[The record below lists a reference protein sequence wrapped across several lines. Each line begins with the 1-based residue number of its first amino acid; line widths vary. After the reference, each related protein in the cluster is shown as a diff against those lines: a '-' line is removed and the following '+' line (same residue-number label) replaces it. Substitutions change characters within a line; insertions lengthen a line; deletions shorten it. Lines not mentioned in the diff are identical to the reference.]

1 MALNIT
7 QDDYNILRQS
17 YIKQYIKLDLLD
29 FNMNIVDE
37 LSGNLIG
44 LSVTVDANADLRR
57 SCECSLVV
65 TDSSF
70 EIQPGGKIFLDKY
83 IRPWIG
89 YLNIRTGNIQWYNQG
104 IYLINAPSYQY
115 DAATYTLS
123 FSGLDLM
130 SKLTGLR
137 NGELQGVPA
146 KIPIGSDVRG
156 AIIAALE
163 LGGFNKY
170 IVSEC
175 KNIDDTIQEVPYD
188 IEITQG
194 GTVYDILKELC
205 AILPQYQMYFDTDGV
220 FHYESIPTGLNDP
233 VLIDDDVWQNILISA
248 SVSTDFEN
256 VKNYIEVYG
265 RSHDIDHFS
274 DKTTV
279 EEAEDKTQVVNL
291 HIPSLTPTQTGEFP
305 IQEFTL
311 IGFVAPSDVNGD
323 IALHVTAGSSEIEPE
338 VLGTYKFVNKDG
350 SRVNKL
356 EKDKYYVA
364 QFQSDGTFLD
374 IGQDQA
380 YGIAYDNN
388 PESPFYVGDPVG
400 SSSVGIIRHVCYSG
414 EYDNITSNDLA
425 KQRADLELYWSCRL
439 NDSISLATIP
449 IPWLDVNIIMSHAM
463 KLQGDP
469 KKYMIQSYNAQYG
482 DTNSMTI
489 SASSWY
495 PYYLVDGTQEPVELQ
510 YIMSTGTQFISTGF
524 IPNNNTRVQMTLA
537 MLSDVSGYL
546 FGSHYTNEKEKQE
559 DPDTYTYYS
568 LQYDKGVFIMGY
580 DQENSKTLTIEPTL
594 NRITVDMNK
603 NQLTV
608 NGQSIQYDAKE
619 FKMKNNMA
627 LLTYTKDGFFQTPG
641 LSSFLYS
648 CKIWDNGV
656 LIRDYIPYQNKLGDV
671 GLWDKVHS
679 VFYSN
684 FGTGKFIAGPIVNKE

>member
-29 FNMNIVDE
+29 FNMNVVDE

-70 EIQPGGKIFLDKY
+70 EIKPGGKIFLDKY

-137 NGELQGVPA
+137 NGELPGVPT
-146 KIPIGSDVRG
+146 KIPQGSDVRG

-175 KNIDDTIQEVPYD
+175 KNVDGAIQEVPYD
-188 IEITQG
+188 IEIAQG
-194 GTVYDILKELC
+194 GTVYEILKELRD
-205 AILPQYQMYFDTDGV
+205 ILPQYQMFFDVDGV
-220 FHYESIPTGLNDP
+220 FHYEMIPSGKDAPT
-233 VLIDDDVWQNILISA
+233 LIDDDVWQNILISE

-265 RSHDIDHFS
+265 RSHGIDHFS

-279 EEAEDKTQVVNL
+279 NGSTVTL
-291 HIPSLTPTQTGEFP
+291 HIPSLTPTITGEFP
-305 IQEFTL
+305 LQEWTE
-311 IGFVAPSDVNGD
+311 IGFVPPSDVTGS
-323 IALHVTAGSSEIEPE
+323 IQLTITAGASEAEPTT
-338 VLGTYKFVNKDG
+338 LGTYRFVNKNG
-350 SRVNKL
+350 SSVNKL
-356 EKDKYYVA
+356 EKDKYYVG
-364 QFQSDGTFLD
+364 QFQADDTFLD
-374 IGQDQA
+374 LGQDQA
-380 YGIAYDNN
+380 YGIAYDDN
-388 PESPFYVGDPVG
+388 PNSPFYVGDPVG

-414 EYDNITSNDLA
+414 EYDNIMSNDLA
-425 KQRADLELYWSCRL
+425 KQRADIELYWRCRL

-469 KKYMIQSYNAQYG
+469 KKYMIQSYNATYG

-495 PYYLVDGTQEPVELQ
+495 PYYLVDGTQEPVELE

-524 IPNNNTRVQMTLA
+524 IPNSNTRVQMELTVLNGA
-537 MLSDVSGYL
+537 SGYL
-546 FGSHYTNEKEKQE
+546 FGSVYMNEKTAQE
-559 DPDTYTYYS
+559 DPDTYTY
-568 LQYDKGVFIMGY
+568 LGVSYNNGTITFGY
-580 DQENSKTLTIEPTL
+580 NQENSKTISVGTSFTKM
-594 NRITVDMNK
+594 TVDMNK

-608 NGQSIQYDAKE
+608 NGQSVQYDASE

-627 LLTYTKDGFFQTPG
+627 LLTYSKDGYFQTPS
-641 LSSFLYS
+641 LSAFLHS
-648 CKIWDNGV
+648 CKIWNDGV

-671 GLWDKVHS
+671 GLWDKVNS
-679 VFYSN
+679 VFYGN
-684 FGTGKFIAGPIVNKE
+684 FGTGKFIAGPKSNE

>member
-1 MALNIT
+1 MVLNIT

-29 FNMNIVDE
+29 FNMNVVDE

-70 EIQPGGKIFLDKY
+70 EIKPGGKIFLDKY

-137 NGELQGVPA
+137 NGELPGVPT
-146 KIPIGSDVRG
+146 KIPQGSDVRG

-175 KNIDDTIQEVPYD
+175 KNVDDTIQEVPYD
-188 IEITQG
+188 IEIAQG
-194 GTVYDILKELC
+194 GTVYEILKELRD
-205 AILPQYQMYFDTDGV
+205 ILPQYQMFFDVDGV
-220 FHYESIPTGLNDP
+220 FHYETIPTGANDP
-233 VLIDDDVWQNILISA
+233 VLIDDDVWQNILISE

-274 DKTTV
+274 DSTTV
-279 EEAEDKTQVVNL
+279 SDSTVTL
-291 HIPSLTPTQTGEFP
+291 HIPSLTPTETGGSLLQKWTE
-305 IQEFTL
+305 
-311 IGFVAPSDVNGD
+311 IGFVPPSDVTGD
-323 IALHVTAGSSEIEPE
+323 IQLTITAGASEAEPTT
-338 VLGTYKFVNKDG
+338 LGTYRFVNKDG
-350 SRVNKL
+350 SSVNKL
-356 EKDKYYVA
+356 EKDKYYVG
-364 QFQSDGTFLD
+364 QFQANNTFLD
-374 IGQDQA
+374 LGQDQA
-380 YGIAYDNN
+380 YGIAYDDN
-388 PESPFYVGDPVG
+388 PNSPFYVGDPIG

-414 EYDNITSNDLA
+414 EYDNIMSNDLA
-425 KQRADLELYWSCRL
+425 KQRAELELYWRCRL

-495 PYYLVDGTQEPVELQ
+495 PYYTE
-510 YIMSTGTQFISTGF
+510 Y
-524 IPNNNTRVQMTLA
+524 
-537 MLSDVSGYL
+537 
-546 FGSHYTNEKEKQE
+546 
-559 DPDTYTYYS
+559 
-568 LQYDKGVFIMGY
+568 
-580 DQENSKTLTIEPTL
+580 
-594 NRITVDMNK
+594 
-603 NQLTV
+603 
-608 NGQSIQYDAKE
+608 
-619 FKMKNNMA
+619 
-627 LLTYTKDGFFQTPG
+627 
-641 LSSFLYS
+641 
-648 CKIWDNGV
+648 
-656 LIRDYIPYQNKLGDV
+656 
-671 GLWDKVHS
+671 
-679 VFYSN
+679 
-684 FGTGKFIAGPIVNKE
+684 

>member
-7 QDDYNILRQS
+7 QDDYNILKQS

-29 FNMNIVDE
+29 FNMNVVDE

-70 EIQPGGKIFLDKY
+70 EIKPGGKIFLDKY

-137 NGELQGVPA
+137 NGELPGVPT
-146 KIPIGSDVRG
+146 KVPQGSDVRG

-175 KNIDDTIQEVPYD
+175 KNVDGAIQEVPYD
-188 IEITQG
+188 IEIAQG

-205 AILPQYQMYFDTDGV
+205 AILPQYQMYFDVDGV
-220 FHYESIPTGLNDP
+220 FHYELIPTGANDP
-233 VLIDDDVWQNILISA
+233 VLIDDDVWQNILISE
-248 SVSTDFEN
+248 SVNTDFEN

-265 RSHDIDHFS
+265 RSHNIDHFS
-274 DKTTV
+274 DNTTV
-279 EEAEDKTQVVNL
+279 DGSTVTL
-291 HIPSLTPTQTGEFP
+291 HIPSLTPTTTGGSP
-305 IQEFTL
+305 LQEWTL
-311 IGFVAPSDVNGD
+311 VGFVPPSNVTGS
-323 IALHVTAGSSEIEPE
+323 IYLKITAGASEAAPTI
-338 VLGTYKFVNKDG
+338 LGTYKLVNKDG
-350 SRVNKL
+350 SGANYL

-364 QFQSDGTFLD
+364 QFQANHTFLD
-374 IGQDQA
+374 LGNDQA
-380 YGIAYDNN
+380 SAVAYDDN
-388 PESPFYVGDPVG
+388 PDSPFYVGNPVG

-414 EYDNITSNDLA
+414 EYDNIMSNDLA
-425 KQRADLELYWSCRL
+425 KQRADIELYWRCRL

-495 PYYLVDGTQEPVELQ
+495 PYYLVDGTQEPVELE

-524 IPNNNTRVQMTLA
+524 IPNNNTRVQMELTVLNGA
-537 MLSDVSGYL
+537 SGYL
-546 FGSHYTNEKEKQE
+546 FGSIYTNEKAAQE
-559 DPDTYTYYS
+559 DPDTYTYLGASYNN
-568 LQYDKGVFIMGY
+568 GTITFGY
-580 DQENSKTLTIEPTL
+580 NQDNSKTISVGTSFTKMTL
-594 NRITVDMNK
+594 DMNK

-608 NGQSIQYDAKE
+608 NGQSVQYDASE

-627 LLTYTKDGFFQTPG
+627 LLTYSKDGYFQTPA
-641 LSSFLYS
+641 LSAFLHS
-648 CKIWDNGV
+648 CKIWNDGV

-671 GLWDKVHS
+671 GLWDKVNS
-679 VFYSN
+679 VFYGN
-684 FGTGKFIAGPIVNKE
+684 FGTGKFMAGPKSNE

>member
-29 FNMNIVDE
+29 SNMNVVDE
-37 LSGNLIG
+37 LSSNLIG

-137 NGELQGVPA
+137 NGELPGVPT
-146 KIPIGSDVRG
+146 KVPQGSDVRG

-175 KNIDDTIQEVPYD
+175 KNVDGAIQEVPYD
-188 IEITQG
+188 IEIAQG

-205 AILPQYQMYFDTDGV
+205 AILPQYQMYFDVDGV
-220 FHYESIPTGLNDP
+220 FHYELIPTGANDP
-233 VLIDDDVWQNILISA
+233 VLIDDDVWQNILISE
-248 SVSTDFEN
+248 SVNTDFEN

-265 RSHDIDHFS
+265 RSHNIDHFS
-274 DKTTV
+274 DNTTV
-279 EEAEDKTQVVNL
+279 DGSTVTL
-291 HIPSLTPTQTGEFP
+291 HIPSLTPTTTGGSP
-305 IQEFTL
+305 LQEWTL
-311 IGFVAPSDVNGD
+311 VGFVPPSKVTGS
-323 IALHVTAGSSEIEPE
+323 IYLKITAGASEAAPTI
-338 VLGTYKFVNKDG
+338 LGTYKLVNKDG
-350 SRVNKL
+350 SGANYL

-364 QFQSDGTFLD
+364 QFQANHTFLD
-374 IGQDQA
+374 LGNDQA
-380 YGIAYDNN
+380 SAVAYDDN
-388 PESPFYVGDPVG
+388 PDSPFYVGNPVG

-414 EYDNITSNDLA
+414 EYDNIMSNDLA
-425 KQRADLELYWSCRL
+425 KQRAEIELYWRCRL

-495 PYYLVDGTQEPVELQ
+495 PYYLVDGTQEPVELE

-524 IPNNNTRVQMTLA
+524 IPNNNTRVQMELTVLNGA
-537 MLSDVSGYL
+537 SGYL
-546 FGSHYTNEKEKQE
+546 FGSIYTNEKAAQE
-559 DPDTYTYYS
+559 DPDTYTYLGASYNN
-568 LQYDKGVFIMGY
+568 GTITFGY
-580 DQENSKTLTIEPTL
+580 NQDNSKTISVGTSFTKMTL
-594 NRITVDMNK
+594 DMNK

-608 NGQSIQYDAKE
+608 NGQSVQYDASE

-627 LLTYTKDGFFQTPG
+627 LLTYSKDGYFQTPA
-641 LSSFLYS
+641 LSAFLHS
-648 CKIWDNGV
+648 CKIWNDGV

-671 GLWDKVHS
+671 GLWDKVNS
-679 VFYSN
+679 VFYGN
-684 FGTGKFIAGPIVNKE
+684 FGTGKFIAGPKFNE

>member
-29 FNMNIVDE
+29 FNMNVVDE

-70 EIQPGGKIFLDKY
+70 EIKPGGKIFLDKY

-137 NGELQGVPA
+137 NGELPGVPT
-146 KIPIGSDVRG
+146 KVPQGSDVRG

-188 IEITQG
+188 IEIAQG

-220 FHYESIPTGLNDP
+220 FHYELIPTGANDP
-233 VLIDDDVWQNILISA
+233 VLIDDDVWQNILISE

-265 RSHDIDHFS
+265 RSHNIDHFS
-274 DKTTV
+274 DNTTV
-279 EEAEDKTQVVNL
+279 DGSTVTL
-291 HIPSLTPTQTGEFP
+291 HIPSLTPTTTGGSP
-305 IQEFTL
+305 LQEWTL
-311 IGFVAPSDVNGD
+311 VGFVPPSKVTGS
-323 IALHVTAGSSEIEPE
+323 IYLKITAGASEAAPTI
-338 VLGTYKFVNKDG
+338 LGTYKLVNKDG
-350 SRVNKL
+350 SGTNYL

-364 QFQSDGTFLD
+364 QFQANHTFLD
-374 IGQDQA
+374 LGNDQA
-380 YGIAYDNN
+380 SAVAYDDN
-388 PESPFYVGDPVG
+388 PDSPFYVGDPVG

-414 EYDNITSNDLA
+414 EYDNIMSNDLA
-425 KQRADLELYWSCRL
+425 KQRAEIELYWRCRL

-495 PYYLVDGTQEPVELQ
+495 PYYLVDGTQEPVELE
-510 YIMSTGTQFISTGF
+510 YIMSTGTEFISTGF
-524 IPNNNTRVQMTLA
+524 IPNNNTRVQMELTVLNGA
-537 MLSDVSGYL
+537 SGYL
-546 FGSHYTNEKEKQE
+546 FGSIYTNEKAAQE
-559 DPDTYTYYS
+559 DPDTYTYLGASYNN
-568 LQYDKGVFIMGY
+568 GTITFGY
-580 DQENSKTLTIEPTL
+580 NQDNSKTISVGTSFTKMTL
-594 NRITVDMNK
+594 DMNK

-608 NGQSIQYDAKE
+608 NGQSVQYDASE

-627 LLTYTKDGFFQTPG
+627 LLTYSKDGYFQTPA
-641 LSSFLYS
+641 LSAFLHS
-648 CKIWDNGV
+648 CKIWNDGV

-671 GLWDKVHS
+671 GLWDKVNS
-679 VFYSN
+679 VFYGN
-684 FGTGKFIAGPIVNKE
+684 FGTGKFIAGPKFNE

>member
-29 FNMNIVDE
+29 FNMNVVDE

-57 SCECSLVV
+57 SCDCSLVV

-70 EIQPGGKIFLDKY
+70 EIKAGGKIFLDKY

-137 NGELQGVPA
+137 NGELPGVPT
-146 KIPIGSDVRG
+146 KIPQGSDVRG

-175 KNIDDTIQEVPYD
+175 RNVDGAIQEVPYD
-188 IEITQG
+188 IEIAQG
-194 GTVYDILKELC
+194 GTVYEILKELRD
-205 AILPQYQMYFDTDGV
+205 ILPQYQMFFDVDGV
-220 FHYESIPTGLNDP
+220 FHYEMIPSGKDAPT
-233 VLIDDDVWQNILISA
+233 LIDDDVWQNILISE

-274 DKTTV
+274 DKTTISGSNV
-279 EEAEDKTQVVNL
+279 TV
-291 HIPSLTPTQTGEFP
+291 HIPTLTPTTTGQFP
-305 IQEFTL
+305 LQDFTL
-311 IGFVAPSDVNGD
+311 IGFVVPSDVSGNVT
-323 IALHVTAGSSEIEPE
+323 ITVTAGASEETPT
-338 VLGTYKFVNKDG
+338 VLGTYPLVEKDG
-350 SRVNKL
+350 AMTTAL
-356 EKDKYYVA
+356 TKDQYYVA
-364 QFQSDGTFLD
+364 QFQTSGVTQTFLNL
-374 IGQDQA
+374 GFDQA
-380 YGIAYDNN
+380 YAIVYDDN
-388 PESPFYVGDPVG
+388 PDSPFYVGDPAG

-414 EYDNITSNDLA
+414 EYDNIMSNDLA
-425 KQRADLELYWSCRL
+425 KQRAELELYWRCRL
-439 NDSISLATIP
+439 NDSISLSTIP

-495 PYYLVDGTQEPVELQ
+495 PYYTE
-510 YIMSTGTQFISTGF
+510 Y
-524 IPNNNTRVQMTLA
+524 
-537 MLSDVSGYL
+537 
-546 FGSHYTNEKEKQE
+546 
-559 DPDTYTYYS
+559 
-568 LQYDKGVFIMGY
+568 
-580 DQENSKTLTIEPTL
+580 
-594 NRITVDMNK
+594 
-603 NQLTV
+603 
-608 NGQSIQYDAKE
+608 
-619 FKMKNNMA
+619 
-627 LLTYTKDGFFQTPG
+627 
-641 LSSFLYS
+641 
-648 CKIWDNGV
+648 
-656 LIRDYIPYQNKLGDV
+656 
-671 GLWDKVHS
+671 
-679 VFYSN
+679 
-684 FGTGKFIAGPIVNKE
+684 

>member
-17 YIKQYIKLDLLD
+17 YIKQYIRLEILD
-29 FNMNIVDE
+29 FQMNVVDE
-37 LSGNLIG
+37 ISGNLIG
-44 LSVTVDANADLRR
+44 FSHTVDANTDLRQ

-65 TDSSF
+65 TDSSL
-70 EIQPGGKIFLDKY
+70 EVVPGGRIWLDKF

-89 YLNIRTGNIQWYNQG
+89 YLNIRTGNIQWYNKG
-104 IYLINAPSYQY
+104 IYLINTPSYQY

-137 NGELQGVPA
+137 NGELQGVPT

-163 LGGFNKY
+163 LAGFTKY

-175 KNIDDTIQEVPYD
+175 KNVDDTIQEVPYD
-188 IEITQG
+188 IEIAQG

-205 AILPQYQMYFDTDGV
+205 DILPQYQMFFDNDGV
-220 FHYESIPTGLNDP
+220 FHYEPIPTGVNDP
-233 VLIDDDVWQNILISA
+233 ILIDDDTWRNVLISEA
-248 SVSTDFEN
+248 VKTDFEN

-279 EEAEDKTQVVNL
+279 SGSTVTL
-291 HIPSLTPTQTGEFP
+291 HIPSLTPTETGEFP
-305 IQEFTL
+305 LQEWTL
-311 IGFVAPSDVNGD
+311 IGFVPPSDVSGD
-323 IALHVTAGSSEIEPE
+323 IMLVVTAGSSEVEPTT
-338 VLGTYKFVNKDG
+338 LGTYKFVNKDG
-350 SRVNKL
+350 SNVNKL
-356 EKDKYYVA
+356 EKDKYYIG
-364 QFQSDGTFLD
+364 QFQANNTFLD

-380 YGIAYDNN
+380 IGVAYDDN

-425 KQRADLELYWSCRL
+425 KQRAELELYWRCRL
-439 NDSISLATIP
+439 NDSISLNTIP
-449 IPWLDVNIIMSHAM
+449 VPWLDVNIVMSHAI
-463 KLQGDP
+463 KLEGEQ
-469 KKYMIQSYNAQYG
+469 KKYMIQSYNETYG
-482 DTNSMTI
+482 ESNSMSI

-510 YIMSTGTQFISTGF
+510 YIISTGSQFISTGF
-524 IPNNNTRVQMTLA
+524 IPNNNTRVQMVLA
-537 MLSDVSGYL
+537 MPTDSKGYL
-546 FGSHYTNEKEKQE
+546 FGSLYTNEKEKQE

-568 LQYDKGVFIMGY
+568 VSYENNVFTMGY
-580 DQENSKTLTIEPTL
+580 NQENVNTITITPTL

-608 NGQSIQYDAKE
+608 NGQSVQYEASE

-627 LLTYTKDGFFQTPG
+627 LLTNSKDGYFQSPG
-641 LSSFLYS
+641 LSAFLYS
-648 CKIWDNGV
+648 CKIWDDGV
-656 LIRDYIPYQNKLGDV
+656 LIRDYIPYQNRLGDV

-684 FGTGKFIAGPIVNKE
+684 FGTGKFIAGPIVNEE

>member
-70 EIQPGGKIFLDKY
+70 EIKPGGKIFLDKY

-137 NGELQGVPA
+137 NGELPGVPT
-146 KIPIGSDVRG
+146 KVPQGSDVRG

-175 KNIDDTIQEVPYD
+175 KNVDGAIQEVPYD
-188 IEITQG
+188 IEIAQG

-205 AILPQYQMYFDTDGV
+205 AILPQYQMYFDVDGV
-220 FHYESIPTGLNDP
+220 FHYELIPTGANDP
-233 VLIDDDVWQNILISA
+233 VLIDDDVWQNILISE
-248 SVSTDFEN
+248 SVNTDFEN

-265 RSHDIDHFS
+265 RSHNIDHFS
-274 DKTTV
+274 DNTTV
-279 EEAEDKTQVVNL
+279 DGSTVTL
-291 HIPSLTPTQTGEFP
+291 HIPSLTPTTTGGSP
-305 IQEFTL
+305 LQEWTL
-311 IGFVAPSDVNGD
+311 VGFVPPSKVTGS
-323 IALHVTAGSSEIEPE
+323 IYLKITAGASETEPA
-338 VLGTYKFVNKDG
+338 VLGTYKLVNKDG
-350 SRVNKL
+350 SGANYL

-364 QFQSDGTFLD
+364 QFQANHTFLD
-374 IGQDQA
+374 LGNDQA
-380 YGIAYDNN
+380 SAVAYDDN
-388 PESPFYVGDPVG
+388 PDSPFYVGNPVG

-414 EYDNITSNDLA
+414 EYDNIMSNDLA
-425 KQRADLELYWSCRL
+425 KQRADIELYWRCRL

-495 PYYLVDGTQEPVELQ
+495 PYYLVDGTQEPVELE

-524 IPNNNTRVQMTLA
+524 IPNNNTRVQMELTVLNGA
-537 MLSDVSGYL
+537 SGYL
-546 FGSHYTNEKEKQE
+546 FGSIYTNEKAAQE
-559 DPDTYTYYS
+559 DPDTYTYLGASYNN
-568 LQYDKGVFIMGY
+568 GTITFGY
-580 DQENSKTLTIEPTL
+580 NQDNSKTISVGTSFTKMTL
-594 NRITVDMNK
+594 DMNK

-608 NGQSIQYDAKE
+608 NGQSVQYDASE

-627 LLTYTKDGFFQTPG
+627 LLTYSKDGYFQTPA
-641 LSSFLYS
+641 LSAFLHS
-648 CKIWDNGV
+648 CKIWNDGV

-671 GLWDKVHS
+671 GLWDKVNS
-679 VFYSN
+679 VFYGN
-684 FGTGKFIAGPIVNKE
+684 FGTGKFIAGPKFNE

>member
-29 FNMNIVDE
+29 FNMNVVDE

-70 EIQPGGKIFLDKY
+70 EIKPGGKIFLDKY

-89 YLNIRTGNIQWYNQG
+89 YLNIRTGNIQWYSQG

-137 NGELQGVPA
+137 NGELPGVPT
-146 KIPIGSDVRG
+146 KIPQGSDVRG

-175 KNIDDTIQEVPYD
+175 KNVDDTIQEVPYD
-188 IEITQG
+188 IEIAQG

-205 AILPQYQMYFDTDGV
+205 AILPQYQMYFDVDGV
-220 FHYESIPTGLNDP
+220 FHYEPIPTGANDP
-233 VLIDDDVWQNILISA
+233 VLIDDDVWQNILISE

-274 DKTTV
+274 DSTTV
-279 EEAEDKTQVVNL
+279 SGSTVTL
-291 HIPSLTPTQTGEFP
+291 HIPSLTPTTTGSSP
-305 IQEFTL
+305 LQEWTE
-311 IGFVAPSDVNGD
+311 IGFVPPSDVTGS
-323 IALHVTAGSSEIEPE
+323 IQLTITAGASDADPTT
-338 VLGTYKFVNKDG
+338 LGTYRLVDKTG
-350 SRVNKL
+350 ASITAL
-356 EKDKYYVA
+356 TKDKYYVA
-364 QFQSDGTFLD
+364 QFQADNTFLD
-374 IGQDQA
+374 LGQDQA
-380 YGIAYDNN
+380 YGIAYDDN
-388 PESPFYVGDPVG
+388 PNSPFYVGDPVG

-414 EYDNITSNDLA
+414 EYDNIMSNDLA
-425 KQRADLELYWSCRL
+425 KQRADLELYWRCRL

-463 KLQGDP
+463 KLQGDQ

-482 DTNSMTI
+482 NTNSMTI

-495 PYYLVDGTQEPVELQ
+495 PYYTE
-510 YIMSTGTQFISTGF
+510 Y
-524 IPNNNTRVQMTLA
+524 
-537 MLSDVSGYL
+537 
-546 FGSHYTNEKEKQE
+546 
-559 DPDTYTYYS
+559 
-568 LQYDKGVFIMGY
+568 
-580 DQENSKTLTIEPTL
+580 
-594 NRITVDMNK
+594 
-603 NQLTV
+603 
-608 NGQSIQYDAKE
+608 
-619 FKMKNNMA
+619 
-627 LLTYTKDGFFQTPG
+627 
-641 LSSFLYS
+641 
-648 CKIWDNGV
+648 
-656 LIRDYIPYQNKLGDV
+656 
-671 GLWDKVHS
+671 
-679 VFYSN
+679 
-684 FGTGKFIAGPIVNKE
+684 

>member
-29 FNMNIVDE
+29 FNMNVVDE

-44 LSVTVDANADLRR
+44 LSVTVDANSDLRR

-70 EIQPGGKIFLDKY
+70 EIKSGSKIWLDKY

-89 YLNIRTGNIQWYNQG
+89 YLNMRTGNIQWYNQG

-137 NGELQGVPA
+137 NGELPGVPT
-146 KIPIGSDVRG
+146 KVPQGSDVRG

-163 LGGFNKY
+163 LAGFTKY

-175 KNIDDTIQEVPYD
+175 KNVDGAIQEVPYD
-188 IEITQG
+188 IEIAQG
-194 GTVYDILKELC
+194 GTVYDILKELRD
-205 AILPQYQMYFDTDGV
+205 ILPQYQMYFDTDGV
-220 FHYESIPTGLNDP
+220 FHYEMIPSGKNAP
-233 VLIDDDVWQNILISA
+233 ILIDDDVWQNILISE

-274 DKTTV
+274 DNTTV
-279 EEAEDKTQVVNL
+279 SGPTVTL
-291 HIPSLTPTQTGEFP
+291 HIPSLTPTETGGSP
-305 IQEFTL
+305 LQEWTL
-311 IGFVAPSDVNGD
+311 VGFVPPSDVTGNIQLTITVG
-323 IALHVTAGSSEIEPE
+323 ASEAEPTT
-338 VLGTYKFVNKDG
+338 LGTYKLVDKAG
-350 SRVNKL
+350 ASITAL
-356 EKDKYYVA
+356 TKDKYYVA
-364 QFQSDGTFLD
+364 QFQADNTFLD
-374 IGQDQA
+374 LGNDQA
-380 YGIAYDNN
+380 SAVAYDNN
-388 PESPFYVGDPVG
+388 PDSPFYVGNPIG

-414 EYDNITSNDLA
+414 EYDNIMSNDLA
-425 KQRADLELYWSCRL
+425 KQRADIELYWRCRL

-469 KKYMIQSYNAQYG
+469 KKYMIQSYNVQYG

-495 PYYLVDGTQEPVELQ
+495 PYYTE
-510 YIMSTGTQFISTGF
+510 Y
-524 IPNNNTRVQMTLA
+524 
-537 MLSDVSGYL
+537 
-546 FGSHYTNEKEKQE
+546 
-559 DPDTYTYYS
+559 
-568 LQYDKGVFIMGY
+568 
-580 DQENSKTLTIEPTL
+580 
-594 NRITVDMNK
+594 
-603 NQLTV
+603 
-608 NGQSIQYDAKE
+608 
-619 FKMKNNMA
+619 
-627 LLTYTKDGFFQTPG
+627 
-641 LSSFLYS
+641 
-648 CKIWDNGV
+648 
-656 LIRDYIPYQNKLGDV
+656 
-671 GLWDKVHS
+671 
-679 VFYSN
+679 
-684 FGTGKFIAGPIVNKE
+684 

>member
-29 FNMNIVDE
+29 FNMNVVDE
-37 LSGNLIG
+37 MSGNLIG
-44 LSVTVDANADLRR
+44 FSVAVDANADLRR
-57 SCECSLVV
+57 SCECTLVV

-70 EIQPGGKIFLDKY
+70 EIKAGGKIFLDKY

-137 NGELQGVPA
+137 NGELPGVPT

-175 KNIDDTIQEVPYD
+175 KNVDDTIQEVPYD
-188 IEITQG
+188 IEIAQG

-205 AILPQYQMYFDTDGV
+205 AILPQYQMYFDADGV
-220 FHYESIPTGLNDP
+220 FHYEPIPTGLNDP
-233 VLIDDDVWQNILISA
+233 VLIDDDVWQNILISE

-279 EEAEDKTQVVNL
+279 NGSTVTL
-291 HIPSLTPTQTGEFP
+291 HIPSLTPTETGGSP
-305 IQEFTL
+305 LQEWTE
-311 IGFVAPSDVNGD
+311 IGFVPPSDVMGD
-323 IALHVTAGSSEIEPE
+323 IQLTITAGASEAGPTT
-338 VLGTYKFVNKDG
+338 LGTYKLVDKAGAFITA
-350 SRVNKL
+350 L
-356 EKDKYYVA
+356 TKDKYYVA
-364 QFQSDGTFLD
+364 QFQADGTFLD
-374 IGQDQA
+374 LGQDQA

-388 PESPFYVGDPVG
+388 PNSPFYVGNPIG

-425 KQRADLELYWSCRL
+425 KQRADLELYWGCRL

-463 KLQGDP
+463 KLQGDQ

-482 DTNSMTI
+482 DSNSMTI

-495 PYYLVDGTQEPVELQ
+495 PYYLVDGTQEPVELE

-524 IPNNNTRVQMTLA
+524 IPNNNTRVEMVVA
-537 MLSDVSGYL
+537 MLNNASGYL
-546 FGSHYTNEKEKQE
+546 FGSLYTNEKAAQE

-568 LQYDKGVFIMGY
+568 VAYNNGTFTMGY
-580 DQENSKTLTIEPTL
+580 NQDNVKTITTGSTL
-594 NRITVDMNK
+594 NRMTVDMNK
-603 NQLTV
+603 SQLTI
-608 NGQSIQYDAKE
+608 NGQSVQYDASE

-641 LSSFLYS
+641 LAAILYS
-648 CKIWDNGV
+648 CKIWDNGA
-656 LIRDYIPYQNKLGDV
+656 LIRDYIPYQNKNGDN
-671 GLWDKVHS
+671 GLWDKVNS
-679 VFYSN
+679 VFYGN
-684 FGTGKFIAGPIVNKE
+684 FGTGEFIAGPVVNNK

>member
-29 FNMNIVDE
+29 FNMNVVDE

-70 EIQPGGKIFLDKY
+70 EIKPGGKIFLDKY

-137 NGELQGVPA
+137 NGELPGVPT
-146 KIPIGSDVRG
+146 KIPQGSDVRG

-175 KNIDDTIQEVPYD
+175 KNVDGAIQEVPYD
-188 IEITQG
+188 IEIAQG
-194 GTVYDILKELC
+194 GTVYEILKELRD
-205 AILPQYQMYFDTDGV
+205 ILPQYQMFFDVDGV
-220 FHYESIPTGLNDP
+220 FHYEMIPSGKDAPT
-233 VLIDDDVWQNILISA
+233 LIDDDVWQNILISE

-274 DKTTV
+274 DSTTV
-279 EEAEDKTQVVNL
+279 SGSTVTL
-291 HIPSLTPTQTGEFP
+291 HIPSLTPTETGGSPLQGWTE
-305 IQEFTL
+305 
-311 IGFVAPSDVNGD
+311 IGFVPPSDVTGNVYLT
-323 IALHVTAGSSEIEPE
+323 ITAGASEAEPTT
-338 VLGTYKFVNKDG
+338 LGTYKFVNKDG
-350 SRVNKL
+350 SSVNKL
-356 EKDKYYVA
+356 EKGKYYVG
-364 QFQSDGTFLD
+364 QFQADDTFLD
-374 IGQDQA
+374 LGQDQA
-380 YGIAYDNN
+380 YGIAYDDN
-388 PESPFYVGDPVG
+388 PNSPFYVGDPVG

-414 EYDNITSNDLA
+414 EYDNIMSNDLA
-425 KQRADLELYWSCRL
+425 KQRADIELYWRCRL

-463 KLQGDP
+463 KLQGEP

-524 IPNNNTRVQMTLA
+524 IPNNNTRVQMELTVLNG
-537 MLSDVSGYL
+537 VSGYL
-546 FGSHYTNEKEKQE
+546 FGSVYTNEKAAQE
-559 DPDTYTYYS
+559 DPDTYTY
-568 LQYDKGVFIMGY
+568 LGVSYNNGTITFGY
-580 DQENSKTLTIEPTL
+580 NQDNSKTISVGTSFTKM
-594 NRITVDMNK
+594 TVDMNK

-608 NGQSIQYDAKE
+608 NGQSVQYDASE

-627 LLTYTKDGFFQTPG
+627 LLTYSKDGYFQTPA
-641 LSSFLYS
+641 LSAFLHS
-648 CKIWDNGV
+648 CKIWNDGV

-671 GLWDKVHS
+671 GLWDKVNS
-679 VFYSN
+679 VFYGN
-684 FGTGKFIAGPIVNKE
+684 FGTGKFIAGPKSNE

>member
-29 FNMNIVDE
+29 FNMNVVDE
-37 LSGNLIG
+37 LSGNLIS

-130 SKLTGLR
+130 AKLTGLR
-137 NGELQGVPA
+137 NGELPGVPT
-146 KIPIGSDVRG
+146 KIPQGSDVRG

-175 KNIDDTIQEVPYD
+175 KNVDDTIQEVPYD
-188 IEITQG
+188 IEIAQG

-205 AILPQYQMYFDTDGV
+205 AILPQYQMYFDVDGV
-220 FHYESIPTGLNDP
+220 FHYETIPTGSNDP
-233 VLIDDDVWQNILISA
+233 VLIDDDVWQNILIQEL
-248 SVSTDFEN
+248 VSTDFEN

-279 EEAEDKTQVVNL
+279 SGSTLTL
-291 HIPSLTPTQTGEFP
+291 HIPSLTPTETGGSP
-305 IQEFTL
+305 LQEWTE
-311 IGFVAPSDVNGD
+311 IGFVPPNNVTGD
-323 IALHVTAGSSEIEPE
+323 IQLTITAGASEAEPTT
-338 VLGTYKFVNKDG
+338 LGTYKFVNKDG
-350 SRVNKL
+350 SSVNKL
-356 EKDKYYVA
+356 EKDKYYVG
-364 QFQSDGTFLD
+364 QFQADSTFLD
-374 IGQDQA
+374 LGQDQA

-388 PESPFYVGDPVG
+388 PNSPFYIGNPIG

-425 KQRADLELYWSCRL
+425 KQRANLELYWRCRL

-449 IPWLDVNIIMSHAM
+449 IPWLDVNIIMNHAM

-495 PYYLVDGTQEPVELQ
+495 PYYLVDGTSEPVELE
-510 YIMSTGTQFISTGF
+510 YIMSTGSQFISTGF
-524 IPNNNTRVQMTLA
+524 IPNNNTRVQMELTVLNGT
-537 MLSDVSGYL
+537 SGYL
-546 FGSHYTNEKEKQE
+546 FGSVYTNEKEKQE
-559 DPDTYTYYS
+559 DPDTYTYLGVS
-568 LQYDKGVFIMGY
+568 YDNGTITFSY
-580 DQENSKTLTIEPTL
+580 NQDNSKTISVGTSF
-594 NRITVDMNK
+594 NKMTVDMNK

-608 NGQSIQYDAKE
+608 NGQSVQYDASE

-627 LLTYTKDGFFQTPG
+627 LLTYSKDGYFQTPA
-641 LSSFLYS
+641 LSAFLHS
-648 CKIWDNGV
+648 CKIWNDGG

-671 GLWDKVHS
+671 GLWDKVNS
-679 VFYSN
+679 VFYGN
-684 FGTGKFIAGPIVNKE
+684 FGTGKFMAGPKSNE

>member
-29 FNMNIVDE
+29 FNMNVVDE

-70 EIQPGGKIFLDKY
+70 EIKPGGKIFLDKY

-137 NGELQGVPA
+137 NGELPGVPT

-175 KNIDDTIQEVPYD
+175 KNVDDTIQEVPYD
-188 IEITQG
+188 IEIAQG

-205 AILPQYQMYFDTDGV
+205 AILPQYQMYFDADGV
-220 FHYESIPTGLNDP
+220 FHYEPIPTGANDP
-233 VLIDDDVWQNILISA
+233 VLIDDDTWRNVLISE

-279 EEAEDKTQVVNL
+279 SGSTVTL
-291 HIPSLTPTQTGEFP
+291 HIPSLTPTETGAFP
-305 IQEFTL
+305 IQEWTE
-311 IGFVAPSDVNGD
+311 IGFVPPSDVTGD
-323 IALHVTAGSSEIEPE
+323 IQLTITAGASEAEPT
-338 VLGTYKFVNKDG
+338 VLGTYKMV
-350 SRVNKL
+350 
-356 EKDKYYVA
+356 DKTGAAITLLTNGTYYVA
-364 QFQSDGTFLD
+364 QFQVNGTFLD
-374 IGQDQA
+374 LGQDQA
-380 YGIAYDNN
+380 AGVAYDNN
-388 PESPFYVGDPVG
+388 PDSPFYVGDPVG

-425 KQRADLELYWSCRL
+425 KQRADLELYWRCRL
-439 NDSISLATIP
+439 NDSITLNAIP
-449 IPWLDVNIIMSHAM
+449 VPWLDVNIIMSHAI
-463 KLQGDP
+463 KLEGEQ
-469 KKYMIQSYNAQYG
+469 KKYMIQSYSETYG
-482 DTNSMTI
+482 ESNSMSI

-495 PYYLVDGTQEPVELQ
+495 PYYLVDGTQEPIELK
-510 YIMSTGTQFISTGF
+510 YIMSTGSQYISTGF
-524 IPNNNTRVQMTLA
+524 IPDNNTRVQMELTPLGNT
-537 MLSDVSGYL
+537 SGYL
-546 FGSHYTNEKEKQE
+546 FGSLYTNDKEKQE
-559 DPDTYTYYS
+559 DPDTYTYF
-568 LQYDKGVFIMGY
+568 GVSYANGVITFGY
-580 DQENSKTLTIEPTL
+580 NQDNSKTITVGQDFTKLTI
-594 NRITVDMNK
+594 DMNK

-608 NGQSIQYDAKE
+608 NGQSVQYDASE

-627 LLTYTKDGFFQTPG
+627 LLTYSKDGYFQTPA
-641 LSSFLYS
+641 LSAFLHS
-648 CKIWDNGV
+648 CKIWNDGV

-671 GLWDKVHS
+671 GLWDKVNS
-679 VFYSN
+679 VFYGN
-684 FGTGKFIAGPIVNKE
+684 FGTGKFIAGPKSNE

>member
-29 FNMNIVDE
+29 FNMNVVDE

-44 LSVTVDANADLRR
+44 LSVTVDATADLRR

-70 EIQPGGKIFLDKY
+70 EIKPGGKIFLDKY

-137 NGELQGVPA
+137 NGELPGVPT
-146 KIPIGSDVRG
+146 KVPQGSDVRG

-175 KNIDDTIQEVPYD
+175 KNIDDIIQEVPYD
-188 IEITQG
+188 IEIAQG

-205 AILPQYQMYFDTDGV
+205 AILPQYQMYFDVDGV
-220 FHYESIPTGLNDP
+220 FHYELIPTGANDP
-233 VLIDDDVWQNILISA
+233 VLIDDDVWQNILISE
-248 SVSTDFEN
+248 SVNTDFEN

-265 RSHDIDHFS
+265 RSHNIDHFS
-274 DKTTV
+274 DNTTV
-279 EEAEDKTQVVNL
+279 DGSTVTL
-291 HIPSLTPTQTGEFP
+291 HIPSLTPTATGGSP
-305 IQEFTL
+305 LQEWTL
-311 IGFVAPSDVNGD
+311 VGFVPPSKVTGS
-323 IALHVTAGSSEIEPE
+323 IYLKITAGASEAAPTI
-338 VLGTYKFVNKDG
+338 LGTYKLVNKDG
-350 SRVNKL
+350 SGANYL

-364 QFQSDGTFLD
+364 QFQANHTFLD
-374 IGQDQA
+374 LGNDQA
-380 YGIAYDNN
+380 SAVAYDDN
-388 PESPFYVGDPVG
+388 PDSPFYVGNPVG

-414 EYDNITSNDLA
+414 EYDNIMSNDLA
-425 KQRADLELYWSCRL
+425 KQRADIELYWRCRL

-495 PYYLVDGTQEPVELQ
+495 PYYLVDGTQEPVELE
-510 YIMSTGTQFISTGF
+510 YIMSTGTQFVNTGF

-568 LQYDKGVFIMGY
+568 LQYNNGVFTMGY
-580 DQENSKTLTIEPTL
+580 DQENSKTLAIEPTL
-594 NRITVDMNK
+594 NRIMVDMNK

-627 LLTYTKDGFFQTPG
+627 LLTYTKDGFFQAPG

>member
-17 YIKQYIKLDLLD
+17 YIKQYIKLELLD
-29 FNMNIVDE
+29 FNMNVVDE
-37 LSGNLIG
+37 LNGNLIG
-44 LSVTVDANADLRR
+44 FSVAVDANSDLRR
-57 SCECSLVV
+57 SCDCSLVV

-70 EIQPGGKIFLDKY
+70 EIKAGGKIFLDKY

-89 YLNIRTGNIQWYNQG
+89 YLNMRTGNIQWYNQG

-137 NGELQGVPA
+137 NGELEGIPT
-146 KIPIGSDVRG
+146 KIPQGSDVRG

-175 KNIDDTIQEVPYD
+175 ANVDGTIQEVPYD
-188 IEITQG
+188 IEIAQG

-220 FHYESIPTGLNDP
+220 FHYELIPTGANDP
-233 VLIDDDVWQNILISA
+233 VLIDDDMWQNILISE

-279 EEAEDKTQVVNL
+279 SGSTVTL
-291 HIPSLTPTQTGEFP
+291 HIPSLTPTETGGSP
-305 IQEFTL
+305 LQEWTE
-311 IGFVAPSDVNGD
+311 IGFVPPSDVTGD
-323 IALHVTAGSSEIEPE
+323 IQLTITAGASEAEPTT
-338 VLGTYKFVNKDG
+338 LGTYKFVNKDG
-350 SRVNKL
+350 SYVNKL
-356 EKDKYYVA
+356 EKDKYYVG
-364 QFQSDGTFLD
+364 QFQADDTFLD
-374 IGQDQA
+374 LGQDQA

-388 PESPFYVGDPVG
+388 PDSPFYVGDPVG

-469 KKYMIQSYNAQYG
+469 KKYMIQSYNATYG
-482 DTNSMTI
+482 ESNSMTI

-495 PYYLVDGTQEPVELQ
+495 PYYLVDGTQEPVELE

-568 LQYDKGVFIMGY
+568 LQYNNGVFTMGY

-608 NGQSIQYDAKE
+608 NGQSVQYDAKE

-641 LSSFLYS
+641 LSAFLYS
-648 CKIWDNGV
+648 CKIWDNGI

-679 VFYSN
+679 VFYGN

>member
-29 FNMNIVDE
+29 FNMNVVDE
-37 LSGNLIG
+37 ISGNLIG

-70 EIQPGGKIFLDKY
+70 EIKSGSKIWLDKY

-137 NGELQGVPA
+137 NGELPGVPT

-156 AIIAALE
+156 GIIAALE

-175 KNIDDTIQEVPYD
+175 KNVDDTIQEVPYD
-188 IEITQG
+188 IEIAQG

-205 AILPQYQMYFDTDGV
+205 AILPQYQMYFDVDGV
-220 FHYESIPTGLNDP
+220 FHYEPIPTGSNDP
-233 VLIDDDVWQNILISA
+233 VLIDDDVWQNILISE

-265 RSHDIDHFS
+265 RSHNIDHFS

-279 EEAEDKTQVVNL
+279 NGSTVTL
-291 HIPSLTPTQTGEFP
+291 HIPSLTPTETGGSP
-305 IQEFTL
+305 LQEWTE
-311 IGFVAPSDVNGD
+311 IGFVPPSDVTGD
-323 IALHVTAGSSEIEPE
+323 IQLTITAGASEAEPTT
-338 VLGTYKFVNKDG
+338 LGTYKFVNKDG
-350 SRVNKL
+350 SYVNKL
-356 EKDKYYVA
+356 EKGKYYVG
-364 QFQSDGTFLD
+364 QFQADGTFLD
-374 IGQDQA
+374 LGQDQA

-388 PESPFYVGDPVG
+388 PNSPFYVGDPIG

-439 NDSISLATIP
+439 NDSITLATIP

-469 KKYMIQSYNAQYG
+469 KKYMIQSYNATYG
-482 DTNSMTI
+482 DSNSMTI

-495 PYYLVDGTQEPVELQ
+495 PYYLVDGTQEPVELE

-524 IPNNNTRVQMTLA
+524 IPNNNTRVEMVVA
-537 MLSDVSGYL
+537 MLNNANGYL
-546 FGSHYTNEKEKQE
+546 FGSLYTNEKAAQE

-568 LQYDKGVFIMGY
+568 VAYNNGTFNMGY
-580 DQENSKTLTIEPTL
+580 NQDNTTTITIGSTL
-594 NRITVDMNK
+594 NRMTIDMNK
-603 NQLTV
+603 NQLTI
-608 NGQSIQYDAKE
+608 NGQSVQYDASE

-641 LSSFLYS
+641 LAAILYS
-648 CKIWDNGV
+648 CRIWDNGV
-656 LIRDYIPYQNKLGDV
+656 LIRDYIPYQNKNGNN
-671 GLWDKVHS
+671 GLWDKVNS
-679 VFYSN
+679 VFYGN
-684 FGTGKFIAGPIVNKE
+684 FGTGEFIAGPVVNNK

>member
-29 FNMNIVDE
+29 FNMNVVDE

-70 EIQPGGKIFLDKY
+70 EIKPGGKIFLDKY

-137 NGELQGVPA
+137 NGELPGVPT

-175 KNIDDTIQEVPYD
+175 KNVDDTIQEVPYD
-188 IEITQG
+188 IEIAQG

-205 AILPQYQMYFDTDGV
+205 AILPQYQMFFDVDGV
-220 FHYESIPTGLNDP
+220 FHYETIPTGANDP
-233 VLIDDDVWQNILISA
+233 VLIDDDVWQNILISE

-274 DKTTV
+274 DKTTISGSTV
-279 EEAEDKTQVVNL
+279 IL
-291 HIPSLTPTQTGEFP
+291 HIPSLTPTTTGEFP
-305 IQEFTL
+305 LQEWTE
-311 IGFVAPSDVNGD
+311 IGFVPPSDVTGS
-323 IALHVTAGSSEIEPE
+323 IQLTITAGASEAESTT
-338 VLGTYKFVNKDG
+338 LGTYRFVNKDG
-350 SRVNKL
+350 SSVNKL
-356 EKDKYYVA
+356 EKDNYYVG
-364 QFQSDGTFLD
+364 QFQANNTFLD
-374 IGQDQA
+374 LGQDQA

-388 PESPFYVGDPVG
+388 PDSPFYVGDPVG
-400 SSSVGIIRHVCYSG
+400 SSPVGIIRHVCYSG
-414 EYDNITSNDLA
+414 EYDNIMSNDLA
-425 KQRADLELYWSCRL
+425 KQRADIELYWRCRL

-463 KLQGDP
+463 KLQGEP
-469 KKYMIQSYNAQYG
+469 KKYMIQSYNVTYG

-495 PYYLVDGTQEPVELQ
+495 PYYTE
-510 YIMSTGTQFISTGF
+510 Y
-524 IPNNNTRVQMTLA
+524 
-537 MLSDVSGYL
+537 
-546 FGSHYTNEKEKQE
+546 
-559 DPDTYTYYS
+559 
-568 LQYDKGVFIMGY
+568 
-580 DQENSKTLTIEPTL
+580 
-594 NRITVDMNK
+594 
-603 NQLTV
+603 
-608 NGQSIQYDAKE
+608 
-619 FKMKNNMA
+619 
-627 LLTYTKDGFFQTPG
+627 
-641 LSSFLYS
+641 
-648 CKIWDNGV
+648 
-656 LIRDYIPYQNKLGDV
+656 
-671 GLWDKVHS
+671 
-679 VFYSN
+679 
-684 FGTGKFIAGPIVNKE
+684 

>member
-29 FNMNIVDE
+29 FNMNVVDE

-70 EIQPGGKIFLDKY
+70 EIKPGGKIFLDKY

-137 NGELQGVPA
+137 NGELPGVPT
-146 KIPIGSDVRG
+146 KIPQGSDVRG

-175 KNIDDTIQEVPYD
+175 KNVDGTIQEVPYD
-188 IEITQG
+188 IEIAQG
-194 GTVYDILKELC
+194 GTVYEILKELRD
-205 AILPQYQMYFDTDGV
+205 ILPQYQMFFDVDGV
-220 FHYESIPTGLNDP
+220 FHYEMIPSGKDAPT
-233 VLIDDDVWQNILISA
+233 LIDDDVWQNILISE

-279 EEAEDKTQVVNL
+279 SGSTVTL
-291 HIPSLTPTQTGEFP
+291 HIPSLTPTETGEFP
-305 IQEFTL
+305 LQEWTE
-311 IGFVAPSDVNGD
+311 IGFVPPSDVTGS
-323 IALHVTAGSSEIEPE
+323 IQLTITAGASEAEPTT
-338 VLGTYKFVNKDG
+338 LGTYRFVSKDG
-350 SRVNKL
+350 SSVNKL
-356 EKDKYYVA
+356 EKDKYYVG
-364 QFQSDGTFLD
+364 QFQADGTFLD
-374 IGQDQA
+374 LGQDQA

-388 PESPFYVGDPVG
+388 PNSPFYVGDPVG

-414 EYDNITSNDLA
+414 EYDNIMSNDLA
-425 KQRADLELYWSCRL
+425 KQRADIELYWRCRL

-463 KLQGDP
+463 KLQGEP

-482 DTNSMTI
+482 DTNSMII

-495 PYYLVDGTQEPVELQ
+495 PYYLVDGTQEPVELK
-510 YIMSTGTQFISTGF
+510 YIMSTGSQFISTGF
-524 IPNNNTRVQMTLA
+524 IPNNNTRVQMELTILNGT
-537 MLSDVSGYL
+537 SGYL
-546 FGSHYTNEKEKQE
+546 FGSVYTNEKEKQE
-559 DPDTYTYYS
+559 DPDTYTY
-568 LQYDKGVFIMGY
+568 LGVSYNNGTITFGY
-580 DQENSKTLTIEPTL
+580 NQDNSKTISVGTSFTKM
-594 NRITVDMNK
+594 TVDMNK

-608 NGQSIQYDAKE
+608 NSQSVQYDESE
-619 FKMKNNMA
+619 FKMKNNMT
-627 LLTYTKDGFFQTPG
+627 LLTYSKDGYFQTPA
-641 LSSFLYS
+641 LSAFLHS
-648 CKIWDNGV
+648 CKIWNDGV

-671 GLWDKVHS
+671 GLWDKVNS
-679 VFYSN
+679 VFYDN
-684 FGTGKFIAGPIVNKE
+684 FGTGKFIAGPKSNE

>member
-29 FNMNIVDE
+29 FNMNVVDE

-70 EIQPGGKIFLDKY
+70 EIKPGGKIFLDKY

-137 NGELQGVPA
+137 NGELPGVPT
-146 KIPIGSDVRG
+146 KIPQGSDVRG

-175 KNIDDTIQEVPYD
+175 KNVDGAIQEVPYD
-188 IEITQG
+188 IEIAQG
-194 GTVYDILKELC
+194 GTVYEILKELRD
-205 AILPQYQMYFDTDGV
+205 ILPQYQMFFDVDGV
-220 FHYESIPTGLNDP
+220 FHYEMIPSGKDAPT
-233 VLIDDDVWQNILISA
+233 LIDDDVWQNILISE

-265 RSHDIDHFS
+265 RSHDVQHFS
-274 DKTTV
+274 DHTTV
-279 EEAEDKTQVVNL
+279 SGSTIRL
-291 HIPSLTPTQTGEFP
+291 HIPSLTPSQTGSSP
-305 IQEFTL
+305 LQEFTV
-311 IGFVAPSDVNGD
+311 IGFVSPSNVSGGIMLN
-323 IALHVTAGSSEIEPE
+323 ITAGASEEEPVALGIYQLVDSS
-338 VLGTYKFVNKDG
+338 G
-350 SRVNKL
+350 SQIASL
-356 EKDKYYVA
+356 EKDVYHVA
-364 QFQSDGTFLD
+364 QFQANNTFLYL
-374 IGQDQA
+374 GKDQA
-380 YGIAYDNN
+380 AAIAYDDN
-388 PESPFYVGDPVG
+388 PDSPFYVGNPIG
-400 SSSVGIIRHVCYSG
+400 SSSVGVIRHVCYSG
-414 EYDNITSNDLA
+414 DYDNIMSDDLA
-425 KQRADLELYWSCRL
+425 KQRADIELYWRCRL

-495 PYYLVDGTQEPVELQ
+495 PYYTE
-510 YIMSTGTQFISTGF
+510 Y
-524 IPNNNTRVQMTLA
+524 
-537 MLSDVSGYL
+537 
-546 FGSHYTNEKEKQE
+546 
-559 DPDTYTYYS
+559 
-568 LQYDKGVFIMGY
+568 
-580 DQENSKTLTIEPTL
+580 
-594 NRITVDMNK
+594 
-603 NQLTV
+603 
-608 NGQSIQYDAKE
+608 
-619 FKMKNNMA
+619 
-627 LLTYTKDGFFQTPG
+627 
-641 LSSFLYS
+641 
-648 CKIWDNGV
+648 
-656 LIRDYIPYQNKLGDV
+656 
-671 GLWDKVHS
+671 
-679 VFYSN
+679 
-684 FGTGKFIAGPIVNKE
+684 

>member
-29 FNMNIVDE
+29 FNMNVVDE

-44 LSVTVDANADLRR
+44 FSVAVDANADLRR

-70 EIQPGGKIFLDKY
+70 EIKAGGKILINRY

-89 YLNIRTGNIQWYNQG
+89 YENIRTGNIQWYNQG
-104 IYLINAPSYQY
+104 VYLINAPSYQY
-115 DAATYTLS
+115 DAANYTLS
-123 FSGLDLM
+123 FAGLDLM

-137 NGELQGVPA
+137 NGELQGVPT

-163 LGGFNKY
+163 LGGFTKY

-175 KNIDDTIQEVPYD
+175 KNVDESIQEVPYD
-188 IEITQG
+188 IEIAQG
-194 GTVYDILKELC
+194 GTVYDILKELLD
-205 AILPQYQMYFDTDGV
+205 ILPQYQMYFDVDGV
-220 FHYESIPTGLNDP
+220 FHYEPIPTGANDP
-233 VLIDDDVWQNILISA
+233 VLIDDDVWQNIVIQESA
-248 SVSTDFEN
+248 KTDFEN

-274 DKTTV
+274 DKTTIEKV
-279 EEAEDKTQVVNL
+279 ESDVNVTL
-291 HIPSLTPTQTGEFP
+291 HIPSLTPTETGGSP
-305 IQEFTL
+305 LQEWVL
-311 IGFVAPSDVNGD
+311 IGFVSSDDVDGN
-323 IALHVTAGSSEIEPE
+323 ILLTVTAGSSEVEPTI
-338 VLGTYKFVNKDG
+338 LGTYKFVNKDG
-350 SRVNKL
+350 TNVNKL

-364 QFQSDGTFLD
+364 QFQADETFLD
-374 IGQDQA
+374 LGYDQA
-380 YGIAYDNN
+380 IGIAYDDN
-388 PESPFYVGDPVG
+388 PDSPFYVGNPVG

-414 EYDNITSNDLA
+414 EYDNITSNYLA
-425 KQRADLELYWSCRL
+425 KQRAELELYWRCRL

-495 PYYLVDGTQEPVELQ
+495 PYYLVDGTQKPVKLQ
-510 YIMSTGTQFISTGF
+510 YIMSSGPQFISTGF

-537 MLSDVSGYL
+537 MLSNASGYL

-568 LQYDKGVFIMGY
+568 LQYDKGVFTMGY
-580 DQENSKTLTIEPTL
+580 DQENAKTLTIEPTL

-603 NQLTV
+603 NQLMV
-608 NGQSIQYDAKE
+608 NGQSVQYDAKE

-627 LLTYTKDGFFQTPG
+627 LLTYSKDGYFQTPG
-641 LSSFLYS
+641 LAAFLYS
-648 CKIWDNGV
+648 CKIWDDGV
-656 LIRDYIPYQNKLGDV
+656 LIRDYVPYQNKFGDV
-671 GLWDKVHS
+671 GLWDRVNS
-679 VFYSN
+679 VFYGN
-684 FGTGKFIAGPIVNKE
+684 FGTGKFTAGPTVNEE

>member
-29 FNMNIVDE
+29 FNMNVVDE

-44 LSVTVDANADLRR
+44 LSVAVDANADLRR

-70 EIQPGGKIFLDKY
+70 EIKPGGKIFLDKY

-137 NGELQGVPA
+137 NGELPGVPT
-146 KIPIGSDVRG
+146 KIPQGSDVRG

-175 KNIDDTIQEVPYD
+175 KNVDGAIQEVPYD
-188 IEITQG
+188 IEIAQG
-194 GTVYDILKELC
+194 GTVYEILKELRD
-205 AILPQYQMYFDTDGV
+205 ILPQYQMFFDVDGV
-220 FHYESIPTGLNDP
+220 FHYEMIPSGKDAPT
-233 VLIDDDVWQNILISA
+233 LIDDDVWQNILISE

-279 EEAEDKTQVVNL
+279 SGSTVTL
-291 HIPSLTPTQTGEFP
+291 HIPSLTPTETGGSP
-305 IQEFTL
+305 LQEWTE
-311 IGFVAPSDVNGD
+311 IGFVPPSDATGS
-323 IALHVTAGSSEIEPE
+323 IYLTITAGASEAEPIT
-338 VLGTYKFVNKDG
+338 LGTYRFVNKDG
-350 SRVNKL
+350 SSVNKL
-356 EKDKYYVA
+356 EKGKYYVG
-364 QFQSDGTFLD
+364 QFQVNGTFLD
-374 IGQDQA
+374 LGQDQA
-380 YGIAYDNN
+380 YGIAYDDN
-388 PESPFYVGDPVG
+388 PNSPFYVGDPVG

-414 EYDNITSNDLA
+414 EYDNIMSNDLA
-425 KQRADLELYWSCRL
+425 KQRADIELYWRCRL

-495 PYYLVDGTQEPVELQ
+495 PYYTE
-510 YIMSTGTQFISTGF
+510 Y
-524 IPNNNTRVQMTLA
+524 
-537 MLSDVSGYL
+537 
-546 FGSHYTNEKEKQE
+546 
-559 DPDTYTYYS
+559 
-568 LQYDKGVFIMGY
+568 
-580 DQENSKTLTIEPTL
+580 
-594 NRITVDMNK
+594 
-603 NQLTV
+603 
-608 NGQSIQYDAKE
+608 
-619 FKMKNNMA
+619 
-627 LLTYTKDGFFQTPG
+627 
-641 LSSFLYS
+641 
-648 CKIWDNGV
+648 
-656 LIRDYIPYQNKLGDV
+656 
-671 GLWDKVHS
+671 
-679 VFYSN
+679 
-684 FGTGKFIAGPIVNKE
+684 

>member
-70 EIQPGGKIFLDKY
+70 EIKPGGKIFLDKY

-137 NGELQGVPA
+137 NGELPGVPT
-146 KIPIGSDVRG
+146 KVPQGSDVRG

-175 KNIDDTIQEVPYD
+175 KNVDDTIQEVPYD
-188 IEITQG
+188 IEIAQG

-220 FHYESIPTGLNDP
+220 FHYELIPTGANDP
-233 VLIDDDVWQNILISA
+233 VLIDDDVWQNILISE
-248 SVSTDFEN
+248 SVNTDFEN

-265 RSHDIDHFS
+265 RSHNIDHFS
-274 DKTTV
+274 DNTTV
-279 EEAEDKTQVVNL
+279 DGSTVTL
-291 HIPSLTPTQTGEFP
+291 HIPSLTPTTTGGSP
-305 IQEFTL
+305 LQEWTL
-311 IGFVAPSDVNGD
+311 VGFVPPSKVTGS
-323 IALHVTAGSSEIEPE
+323 IYLKITAGASEAAPTI
-338 VLGTYKFVNKDG
+338 LGTYKLVNKDG
-350 SRVNKL
+350 SGANYL

-364 QFQSDGTFLD
+364 QFQANHTFLD
-374 IGQDQA
+374 LGNDQA
-380 YGIAYDNN
+380 SAVAYDDN
-388 PESPFYVGDPVG
+388 PDSPFYVGNPVG

-414 EYDNITSNDLA
+414 EYDNIMSNDLA
-425 KQRADLELYWSCRL
+425 KQRADIELYWRCRL

-463 KLQGDP
+463 KLQGDQ

-495 PYYLVDGTQEPVELQ
+495 PYYLIDGTQEPVELQ

-524 IPNNNTRVQMTLA
+524 IPNNNTRVQMELTVLNGA
-537 MLSDVSGYL
+537 SGYL
-546 FGSHYTNEKEKQE
+546 FGSIYTNEKAAQE
-559 DPDTYTYYS
+559 DPDTYTYLGASYNN
-568 LQYDKGVFIMGY
+568 GTITFGY
-580 DQENSKTLTIEPTL
+580 NQDNSKTISVGTSFTKMTL
-594 NRITVDMNK
+594 DMNK

-608 NGQSIQYDAKE
+608 NGQSVQYDASE

-627 LLTYTKDGFFQTPG
+627 LLTYSKDGYFQTPA
-641 LSSFLYS
+641 LSAFLHS
-648 CKIWDNGV
+648 CKIWNDGV

-671 GLWDKVHS
+671 GLWDKVNS
-679 VFYSN
+679 VFYGN
-684 FGTGKFIAGPIVNKE
+684 FGTGKFIAGPKFNE

>member
-29 FNMNIVDE
+29 FNMNVVDE

-44 LSVTVDANADLRR
+44 FSVAVDANADLRR

-65 TDSSF
+65 TDGSF
-70 EIQPGGKIFLDKY
+70 EIKAGGKIFLDRY

-89 YLNIRTGNIQWYNQG
+89 YENMRTGNIQWYNQG
-104 IYLINAPSYQY
+104 VYLINAPSYQY
-115 DAATYTLS
+115 DAANYTLS

-130 SKLTGLR
+130 AKLTGLR
-137 NGELQGVPA
+137 NGELPGVPT

-163 LGGFNKY
+163 LGGFTKY

-175 KNIDDTIQEVPYD
+175 KNVDDTIQEVPYD
-188 IEITQG
+188 IEIAQG
-194 GTVYDILKELC
+194 GTVYDILKELL
-205 AILPQYQMYFDTDGV
+205 AILPQYQMYFDVDGV
-220 FHYESIPTGLNDP
+220 FHYEPIPTGANDP
-233 VLIDDDVWQNILISA
+233 VLIDDDVWQNIVIQE

-279 EEAEDKTQVVNL
+279 DGSTVTL
-291 HIPSLTPTQTGEFP
+291 HIPSLTPTVSGASP
-305 IQEFTL
+305 LQEWTL
-311 IGFVAPSDVNGD
+311 VGFVPPSNVEGSVYLT
-323 IALHVTAGSSEIEPE
+323 ITAGASESEST
-338 VLGTYKFVNKDG
+338 VLGTYKLVNSDG
-350 SRVNKL
+350 SSVKKL
-356 EKDKYYVA
+356 EKDKYYVS
-364 QFQSDGTFLD
+364 QFQANGTFLD
-374 IGQDQA
+374 LGNDQA
-380 YGIAYDNN
+380 SAVAYDNN
-388 PESPFYVGDPVG
+388 PDSPFYVGDPVG

-425 KQRADLELYWSCRL
+425 KQRADLELYWRCRL
-439 NDSISLATIP
+439 NDGISLATIP

-463 KLQGDP
+463 KLQGDQ

-482 DTNSMTI
+482 DANSMTI

-495 PYYLVDGTQEPVELQ
+495 PYYLVDGTSEPVELQ
-510 YIMSTGTQFISTGF
+510 YIMSTGNQLISTGF
-524 IPNNNTRVQMTLA
+524 IPNNNTRVQMVITP
-537 MLSDVSGYL
+537 MNNTSGYL
-546 FGSHYTNEKEKQE
+546 FGSLYTNEKEDQAA
-559 DPDTYTYYS
+559 DDTYTYFGVSYS
-568 LQYDKGVFIMGY
+568 NGTVTFGY
-580 DQENSKTLTIEPTL
+580 NQDNTQTISVGTSFAKMT
-594 NRITVDMNK
+594 IDMNK
-603 NQLTV
+603 NQLAV
-608 NGQSIQYDAKE
+608 NGQSVQYDASE

-627 LLTYTKDGFFQTPG
+627 LLTYSKDGYFQKPAIAA
-641 LSSFLYS
+641 FLHS

-656 LIRDYIPYQNKLGDV
+656 LIRDYVPYRNKWGNV
-671 GLWDKVHS
+671 GLWDNVHNI
-679 VFYSN
+679 FYEN
-684 FGTGKFIAGPIVNKE
+684 GGTGEFTVGPVIEE

>member
-29 FNMNIVDE
+29 FNMNVVDK
-37 LSGNLIG
+37 LSGNLIE

-70 EIQPGGKIFLDKY
+70 EIKPGSKIWLDKY

-137 NGELQGVPA
+137 NGELPGVPT

-175 KNIDDTIQEVPYD
+175 KNVDGAIQEVPYD
-188 IEITQG
+188 IEIAQG
-194 GTVYDILKELC
+194 GTVYEILKELC
-205 AILPQYQMYFDTDGV
+205 AILPQYQIYFDTDGV
-220 FHYESIPTGLNDP
+220 FHYEPIPTGANDP
-233 VLIDDDVWQNILISA
+233 VLIDDDVWQNILISE

-265 RSHDIDHFS
+265 RSHGIDHFS

-279 EEAEDKTQVVNL
+279 SGSTVTL
-291 HIPSLTPTQTGEFP
+291 HIPSLTPTETGGSP
-305 IQEFTL
+305 LQEWTE
-311 IGFVAPSDVNGD
+311 IGFVPPSGVTGS
-323 IALHVTAGSSEIEPE
+323 IQLTITAGASDAEPTT
-338 VLGTYKFVNKDG
+338 LGTYRFVNKDG
-350 SRVNKL
+350 SSVNKL
-356 EKDKYYVA
+356 EKDKYYVG
-364 QFQSDGTFLD
+364 QFQANNTFLD
-374 IGQDQA
+374 LGQDQA

-388 PESPFYVGDPVG
+388 PNSPFYVGDPIG

-414 EYDNITSNDLA
+414 EYDNIMSNDLA
-425 KQRADLELYWSCRL
+425 KQRADIELYWRCRL
-439 NDSISLATIP
+439 NDSISLAAIP

-463 KLQGDP
+463 KLQGEP

-482 DTNSMTI
+482 DTNNMTI

-524 IPNNNTRVQMTLA
+524 IPNNNTHVQMELTVLNGA
-537 MLSDVSGYL
+537 SGYL
-546 FGSHYTNEKEKQE
+546 FGAVYTNEKEKQE
-559 DPDTYTYYS
+559 DPDTYTYF
-568 LQYDKGVFIMGY
+568 GVSYNNGIITFGY
-580 DQENSKTLTIEPTL
+580 NQDNSKTISVGTSFIKM
-594 NRITVDMNK
+594 IVDMNK

-608 NGQSIQYDAKE
+608 NGQSVQYDASE

-627 LLTYTKDGFFQTPG
+627 LLTYSKDGYFQTPA
-641 LSSFLYS
+641 LSAFLHS
-648 CKIWDNGV
+648 CKIWNDGV

-671 GLWDKVHS
+671 GLWDKVNS
-679 VFYSN
+679 VFYGN
-684 FGTGKFIAGPIVNKE
+684 FGTGKFIAGPKFNE

>member
-29 FNMNIVDE
+29 FNMNVVDE

-65 TDSSF
+65 TNSSF
-70 EIQPGGKIFLDKY
+70 EIKPGGKIFLDKY

-137 NGELQGVPA
+137 NGELPGVPT

-175 KNIDDTIQEVPYD
+175 KNVDDTIQEVPYD
-188 IEITQG
+188 IEIAQG

-220 FHYESIPTGLNDP
+220 FHYELIPTGANDP
-233 VLIDDDVWQNILISA
+233 VLIDDDVWQNILISE
-248 SVSTDFEN
+248 SVNTDFEN

-265 RSHDIDHFS
+265 RSHNIDHFS
-274 DKTTV
+274 DNTTV
-279 EEAEDKTQVVNL
+279 DGSTVTL
-291 HIPSLTPTQTGEFP
+291 HIPSLTPTTTGGSP
-305 IQEFTL
+305 LQEWTL
-311 IGFVAPSDVNGD
+311 VGFVPPSKVTGS
-323 IALHVTAGSSEIEPE
+323 IYLKITAGASEAAPTI
-338 VLGTYKFVNKDG
+338 LGTYKLVNKDG
-350 SRVNKL
+350 SGANYL

-364 QFQSDGTFLD
+364 QFQANHTFLD
-374 IGQDQA
+374 LGNDQA
-380 YGIAYDNN
+380 SAVAYDDN
-388 PESPFYVGDPVG
+388 PDSPFYVGNPVG

-414 EYDNITSNDLA
+414 EYDNIMSNDLA
-425 KQRADLELYWSCRL
+425 KQRADIELYWRCRL

-495 PYYLVDGTQEPVELQ
+495 PYYLVDGTQEPVELE

-524 IPNNNTRVQMTLA
+524 IPNNNTRVQMELTVLNGA
-537 MLSDVSGYL
+537 SGYL
-546 FGSHYTNEKEKQE
+546 FGSIYTNEKAAQE
-559 DPDTYTYYS
+559 DPDTYTYLGASYNN
-568 LQYDKGVFIMGY
+568 GTITFGY
-580 DQENSKTLTIEPTL
+580 NQDNSKTISVGTSFTKMTL
-594 NRITVDMNK
+594 DMNK

-608 NGQSIQYDAKE
+608 NGQSVQYDASE

-627 LLTYTKDGFFQTPG
+627 LLTYSKDGYFQTPA
-641 LSSFLYS
+641 LSAFLHS
-648 CKIWDNGV
+648 CKIWNDGV

-671 GLWDKVHS
+671 GLWDKVNS
-679 VFYSN
+679 VFYGN
-684 FGTGKFIAGPIVNKE
+684 FGTGKFIAGPKFNE

>member
-1 MALNIT
+1 MTLNIT

-29 FNMNIVDE
+29 FNMNVVDE
-37 LSGNLIG
+37 LSGNLIS

-65 TDSSF
+65 TNSSF
-70 EIQPGGKIFLDKY
+70 EIRPGGKIFLDKY

-104 IYLINAPSYQY
+104 IYLINAPNYQY

-130 SKLTGLR
+130 AKLTGLR
-137 NGELQGVPA
+137 NGELPGVPT

-175 KNIDDTIQEVPYD
+175 KNVDDTIQEVPYD
-188 IEITQG
+188 IEIAQG

-205 AILPQYQMYFDTDGV
+205 AILPQYQMYFDVDGV
-220 FHYESIPTGLNDP
+220 FHYEPIPTGANDP
-233 VLIDDDVWQNILISA
+233 VLIDDDVWQNILIQE

-279 EEAEDKTQVVNL
+279 SGSTVTL
-291 HIPSLTPTQTGEFP
+291 HIPSLTPTETGGSP
-305 IQEFTL
+305 LQEWTE
-311 IGFVAPSDVNGD
+311 IGFVPPSNVTGD
-323 IALHVTAGSSEIEPE
+323 IQLTITAGSSEAEPTT
-338 VLGTYKFVNKDG
+338 LGTYKFVNKDG
-350 SRVNKL
+350 SSVNKL
-356 EKDKYYVA
+356 EKDKYYVG
-364 QFQSDGTFLD
+364 QFQADSTFLD
-374 IGQDQA
+374 LGQDQA

-388 PESPFYVGDPVG
+388 SNSPFYIGNPAG
-400 SSSVGIIRHVCYSG
+400 SSSVGILRHVCYSG

-425 KQRADLELYWSCRL
+425 KQRADLELYWRCRL
-439 NDSISLATIP
+439 NDSISLAAIP

-495 PYYLVDGTQEPVELQ
+495 PYYLVDGTQEPVELK

-524 IPNNNTRVQMTLA
+524 IPNNNTRVQMELTILNGT
-537 MLSDVSGYL
+537 SGYL
-546 FGSHYTNEKEKQE
+546 FGSIYTNEKEKQE
-559 DPDTYTYYS
+559 DPDTYTYLGVS
-568 LQYDKGVFIMGY
+568 YDNGTITFGY
-580 DQENSKTLTIEPTL
+580 NQDNSKTISVGTSFTKM
-594 NRITVDMNK
+594 TVDMNK

-608 NGQSIQYDAKE
+608 NGQSVQYDASE

-627 LLTYTKDGFFQTPG
+627 LLTYSKDGYFQTPA
-641 LSSFLYS
+641 LSAFLHS
-648 CKIWDNGV
+648 CKIYDDGV

-671 GLWDKVHS
+671 GLWDKVNS
-679 VFYSN
+679 VFYGN
-684 FGTGKFIAGPIVNKE
+684 FGTGKFIAGPIVNEE

>member
-29 FNMNIVDE
+29 FNMNVVDE

-44 LSVTVDANADLRR
+44 FSVAVDANADLRR

-70 EIQPGGKIFLDKY
+70 ELKAGSKIWLDRY

-89 YLNIRTGNIQWYNQG
+89 YLNIRTGNVQWYNQG

-115 DAATYTLS
+115 DAANYTLS
-123 FSGLDLM
+123 FAGLDLM
-130 SKLTGLR
+130 AKLTGLR
-137 NGELQGVPA
+137 NGELPGVPT

-163 LGGFNKY
+163 LGGFTKY

-175 KNIDDTIQEVPYD
+175 KNVDDTIQEVPYD
-188 IEITQG
+188 IEIAQG
-194 GTVYDILKELC
+194 GTVYDILKELLG
-205 AILPQYQMYFDTDGV
+205 ILPQYQMYFDVDGV
-220 FHYESIPTGLNDP
+220 FHYEPIPTGASDP
-233 VLIDDDVWQNILISA
+233 VLIDDDVWQNIVIQE

-279 EEAEDKTQVVNL
+279 SGSTLTL
-291 HIPSLTPTQTGEFP
+291 HIPSLTPSLTGGA
-305 IQEFTL
+305 TL
-311 IGFVAPSDVNGD
+311 VEWTEIGFVPPSDVEGE
-323 IALHVTAGSSEIEPE
+323 IQLTITAGASETEPT
-338 VLGTYKFVNKDG
+338 VLGTYKLV
-350 SRVNKL
+350 
-356 EKDKYYVA
+356 DKTGASITALTNGVYYVA
-364 QFQSDGTFLD
+364 QFQADGTFLD

-380 YGIAYDNN
+380 AGVAYDDN
-388 PESPFYVGDPVG
+388 PDSPFYVGDPIG
-400 SSSVGIIRHVCYSG
+400 SSSVGVIRHVCYSG

-425 KQRADLELYWSCRL
+425 KQRADLELYWRCRL

-463 KLQGDP
+463 KLHGDQ

-482 DTNSMTI
+482 ETNSMTI

-510 YIMSTGTQFISTGF
+510 YIMSTGSQFINTGF
-524 IPNNNTRVQMTLA
+524 IPDNNTRVQMEIT
-537 MLSDVSGYL
+537 MLNGASGYL
-546 FGSHYTNEKEKQE
+546 FGSLYTNEKEDQAA
-559 DPDTYTYYS
+559 DDTFTY
-568 LQYDKGVFIMGY
+568 LGVSYNNGTITFGY
-580 DQENSKTLTIEPTL
+580 NQDNSKTISVGTSFTKM
-594 NRITVDMNK
+594 TVDMNK

-608 NGQSIQYDAKE
+608 NGQSVQYDASE

-627 LLTYTKDGFFQTPG
+627 LLTYSKDGYFQTPA
-641 LSSFLYS
+641 LPAFLHS
-648 CKIWDNGV
+648 CKIWDDGV
-656 LIRDYIPYQNKLGDV
+656 LIRDYIPYQNKLGDT
-671 GLWDKVHS
+671 GLWDKVNS
-679 VFYSN
+679 VFYGN
-684 FGTGKFIAGPIVNKE
+684 FGTGKFTAGPTVE

>member
-29 FNMNIVDE
+29 FNMNVVDE

-70 EIQPGGKIFLDKY
+70 EIKPGGKIFLDKY

-137 NGELQGVPA
+137 NGELPGVPT
-146 KIPIGSDVRG
+146 KIPQGSDVRG

-175 KNIDDTIQEVPYD
+175 KNVDGAIQEVPYD
-188 IEITQG
+188 IEIAQG

-205 AILPQYQMYFDTDGV
+205 AILPQYQMYFDVDGV
-220 FHYESIPTGLNDP
+220 FHYETIPTGANDP
-233 VLIDDDVWQNILISA
+233 VLIDDDVWQNILISE

-265 RSHDIDHFS
+265 RSHGIDHFS
-274 DKTTV
+274 DSTTV
-279 EEAEDKTQVVNL
+279 SGSTVTL
-291 HIPSLTPTQTGEFP
+291 HIPSLTPTETGGSP
-305 IQEFTL
+305 LQEWTE
-311 IGFVAPSDVNGD
+311 IGFVPPSDVTGD
-323 IALHVTAGSSEIEPE
+323 IQLTITAGASEAEPTT
-338 VLGTYKFVNKDG
+338 LGTYRFVNKDG
-350 SRVNKL
+350 SSVNKL
-356 EKDKYYVA
+356 EKDKYYVG
-364 QFQSDGTFLD
+364 QFQANNTFLD
-374 IGQDQA
+374 LGQDQA
-380 YGIAYDNN
+380 YGIAYDDN
-388 PESPFYVGDPVG
+388 PNSPFYVGDPVG

-414 EYDNITSNDLA
+414 EYDNIMSNDLA
-425 KQRADLELYWSCRL
+425 KQRADLELYWRCRL

-449 IPWLDVNIIMSHAM
+449 IPWLDVNIIMRHAM

-510 YIMSTGTQFISTGF
+510 YIMSTGSQFISTGF
-524 IPNNNTRVQMTLA
+524 IPNNNTRVHMELTVLNGA
-537 MLSDVSGYL
+537 SGYL
-546 FGSHYTNEKEKQE
+546 FGSVYTNEKAAQE
-559 DPDTYTYYS
+559 DPDTYTY
-568 LQYDKGVFIMGY
+568 LGVSYNNGTITFGY
-580 DQENSKTLTIEPTL
+580 NQDNSKTISVGTSFTKM
-594 NRITVDMNK
+594 TVDMNK

-608 NGQSIQYDAKE
+608 NGQSVQYDASE

-627 LLTYTKDGFFQTPG
+627 LLTYSKDGYFQTPA
-641 LSSFLYS
+641 LSAFLHS
-648 CKIWDNGV
+648 CKIWNDGV

-671 GLWDKVHS
+671 GLWDKVNS
-679 VFYSN
+679 VFYGN
-684 FGTGKFIAGPIVNKE
+684 FGTGKFIAGPKSNE

>member
-29 FNMNIVDE
+29 FNMNVVDE

-70 EIQPGGKIFLDKY
+70 EIKPGGKIFLDKY

-137 NGELQGVPA
+137 NGELPGVPT
-146 KIPIGSDVRG
+146 KIPQGSDVRG

-175 KNIDDTIQEVPYD
+175 KNVDDTIQEVPYD
-188 IEITQG
+188 IEIAQG
-194 GTVYDILKELC
+194 GTVYEILKELRD
-205 AILPQYQMYFDTDGV
+205 ILPQYQMFFDVDGV
-220 FHYESIPTGLNDP
+220 FHYEMIPSGKDAPT
-233 VLIDDDVWQNILISA
+233 LIDDDVWQNILISE

-279 EEAEDKTQVVNL
+279 SGSTVTL
-291 HIPSLTPTQTGEFP
+291 HIPSLTPTETGGSP
-305 IQEFTL
+305 LQEWTE
-311 IGFVAPSDVNGD
+311 IGFVPPSDATGS
-323 IALHVTAGSSEIEPE
+323 IQITITAGASEAEPTT
-338 VLGTYKFVNKDG
+338 LGTYRFVNKDG
-350 SRVNKL
+350 SSVNKL
-356 EKDKYYVA
+356 EKDKYYVG
-364 QFQSDGTFLD
+364 QFQADHTFLD
-374 IGQDQA
+374 LGQDQA
-380 YGIAYDNN
+380 YGIAYDDN
-388 PESPFYVGDPVG
+388 PNSPFYVGDPVG

-414 EYDNITSNDLA
+414 EYDNIMSNDLA
-425 KQRADLELYWSCRL
+425 KQRAELELYWRCRL

-463 KLQGDP
+463 KLQGNP

-495 PYYLVDGTQEPVELQ
+495 PYYTE
-510 YIMSTGTQFISTGF
+510 Y
-524 IPNNNTRVQMTLA
+524 
-537 MLSDVSGYL
+537 
-546 FGSHYTNEKEKQE
+546 
-559 DPDTYTYYS
+559 
-568 LQYDKGVFIMGY
+568 
-580 DQENSKTLTIEPTL
+580 
-594 NRITVDMNK
+594 
-603 NQLTV
+603 
-608 NGQSIQYDAKE
+608 
-619 FKMKNNMA
+619 
-627 LLTYTKDGFFQTPG
+627 
-641 LSSFLYS
+641 
-648 CKIWDNGV
+648 
-656 LIRDYIPYQNKLGDV
+656 
-671 GLWDKVHS
+671 
-679 VFYSN
+679 
-684 FGTGKFIAGPIVNKE
+684 

>member
-7 QDDYNILRQS
+7 QDDYNILKQS

-29 FNMNIVDE
+29 FNMNVVDE

-70 EIQPGGKIFLDKY
+70 EIKPGGKIFLDKY

-137 NGELQGVPA
+137 NGELPGVPT
-146 KIPIGSDVRG
+146 KVPQGSDVRG

-175 KNIDDTIQEVPYD
+175 KNVDGAIQEVPYD
-188 IEITQG
+188 IEIAQG

-205 AILPQYQMYFDTDGV
+205 AILPQYQMYFDVDGV
-220 FHYESIPTGLNDP
+220 FHYELIPTGANGP
-233 VLIDDDVWQNILISA
+233 VLIDDDVWQNILISE
-248 SVSTDFEN
+248 SVNTDFEN

-265 RSHDIDHFS
+265 RSHNIDHFS
-274 DKTTV
+274 DNTTV
-279 EEAEDKTQVVNL
+279 DGSTVTL
-291 HIPSLTPTQTGEFP
+291 HIPSLTPTTTGGSP
-305 IQEFTL
+305 LQEWTL
-311 IGFVAPSDVNGD
+311 VGFVPPSNVTGS
-323 IALHVTAGSSEIEPE
+323 IYLKITAGASEAAPTI
-338 VLGTYKFVNKDG
+338 LGTYKLVNKDG
-350 SRVNKL
+350 SGANYL

-364 QFQSDGTFLD
+364 QFQANHTFLD
-374 IGQDQA
+374 LGNDQA
-380 YGIAYDNN
+380 SAVAYDDN
-388 PESPFYVGDPVG
+388 PDSPFYVGNPVG

-414 EYDNITSNDLA
+414 EYDNIMSNDLA
-425 KQRADLELYWSCRL
+425 KQRADIELYWRCRL

-495 PYYLVDGTQEPVELQ
+495 PYYLVDGT
-510 YIMSTGTQFISTGF
+510 
-524 IPNNNTRVQMTLA
+524 
-537 MLSDVSGYL
+537 
-546 FGSHYTNEKEKQE
+546 
-559 DPDTYTYYS
+559 
-568 LQYDKGVFIMGY
+568 
-580 DQENSKTLTIEPTL
+580 
-594 NRITVDMNK
+594 
-603 NQLTV
+603 
-608 NGQSIQYDAKE
+608 
-619 FKMKNNMA
+619 
-627 LLTYTKDGFFQTPG
+627 
-641 LSSFLYS
+641 
-648 CKIWDNGV
+648 
-656 LIRDYIPYQNKLGDV
+656 
-671 GLWDKVHS
+671 
-679 VFYSN
+679 
-684 FGTGKFIAGPIVNKE
+684 